1 MVSPDEVR
9 AEVESVKVRLSSAM
23 RRGDAKAMASLYHKG
38 AQLLPPNRDFVEGRE
53 AIESFWREGLENGF
67 AYLKLTVRQFERIDQ
82 TAIEVGR
89 YRVYGPDG
97 NMVDHGKYLVIWN
110 SEGSGWKLNRGAWN
124 SSRRIVSG

>member
-1 MVSPDEVR
+1 LVSPDEVD
-9 AEVESVKVRLSSAM
+9 AEIESTRVRLSNAM
-23 RRGDAKAMASLYHKG
+23 RRGDAKAMASLCHKG

-67 AYLKLTVRQFERIDQ
+67 AYLKLTARQLERVDGA
-82 TAIEVGR
+82 AIEVGR

-97 NMVDHGKYLVIWN
+97 NMVDHGKYLVIWKR
-110 SEGSGWKLNRGAWN
+110 EGSGWKLNRGAWN